1 VTKKHRAQDNNPPT
15 VIRSFICLEIPESI
29 QSRIDKLQESLRHTD
44 AQVSWTKPSN
54 IHLTLKFLG
63 GVEVSRIE
71 PVGKAIERAAEGIGP
86 FEVEVG
92 GAGCFPSP
100 RSPRVLWVGVS
111 DVPEQLRR
119 LYTNI
124 EDELARQGFPRE
136 TRKFSPHLTIGRI
149 RTPHNAAQVAEG
161 LIASGFDS
169 ERFVATEAVLMRSD
183 LRPTGSIYTPQTVIP
198 LS

>member
-1 VTKKHRAQDNNPPT
+1 MRKKDQRQDKTPPN
-15 VIRSFICLEIPESI
+15 VVRSFICLEIPESI
-29 QSRIDKLQESLRHTD
+29 QSRIGKLQESLRQTN

-63 GVEVSRIE
+63 GVEASRIE
-71 PVGKAIERAAEGIGP
+71 AVSNAIERAADGIGP

-124 EDELARQGFPRE
+124 EDEQERQGFPRE
-136 TRKFSPHLTIGRI
+136 KRKFSPHLTIGRI
-149 RTPHNAAQVAEG
+149 RSPHNASQVAEA
-161 LIASGFDS
+161 LIASGFNS

-183 LRPTGSIYTPQTVIP
+183 LRPTGSIYTPQAVIR